1 MAAAEEPPLP
11 DDNAPTSSGVLIASL
26 LRYLEAADGEAT
38 VCFFLFFWSKKNGC
52 QGGFPNRSALAVVC
66 DMADTPR
73 LPSHVLTGGRWKCV
87 DGKRFGCTAR

>member
-38 VCFFLFFWSKKNGC
+38 VCFCFSGPKKMVVKVA
-52 QGGFPNRSALAVVC
+52 FPAVQ
-66 DMADTPR
+66 R
-73 LPSHVLTGGRWKCV
+73 LPLCVTWPTRHACLHVC
-87 DGKRFGCTAR
+87 